1 MLAYGIA
8 RKLRPVG
15 LYDSLLLQD
24 GIALRKMPLA
34 KNSRDWES
42 LPISAIMSFNPVCVR
57 ASDSAADTL
66 LSLKRRGIAFKSY
79 PVLDGHSDFI
89 GMVSMDELR
98 KNADAKKSCGELMAR
113 GREGN
118 FIMAEIPFQKRLAA
132 FVQAISTTRRLSMPQ
147 IQKRLSA

>member
-1 MLAYGIA
+1 
-8 RKLRPVG
+8 
-15 LYDSLLLQD
+15 
-24 GIALRKMPLA
+24 MPLA

-118 FIMAEIPFQKRLAA
+118 FIMAGDSISEAA
-132 FVQAISTTRRLSMPQ
+132 RRFCSSDFYNAAVVDAANPKKVVGIITLHDIARCAVDSE
-147 IQKRLSA
+147 